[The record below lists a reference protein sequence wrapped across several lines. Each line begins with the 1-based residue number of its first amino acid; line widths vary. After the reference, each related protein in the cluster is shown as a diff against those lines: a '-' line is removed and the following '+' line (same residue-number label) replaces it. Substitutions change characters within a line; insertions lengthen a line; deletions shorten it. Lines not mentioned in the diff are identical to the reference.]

1 VDCLRILKG
10 RIVSLHLKERTEI
23 GKHLPD
29 TVYGNGVSDIP
40 GILTELKAQGFDGNI
55 SIEYEN
61 NWDHSVP
68 DVAQCIGFVRGWA
81 KK

>member
-1 VDCLRILKG
+1 
-10 RIVSLHLKERTEI
+10 LKERPEI
-23 GKHLPD
+23 GRQMPD
-29 TVYGNGVSDIP
+29 TIYGTGISDIK
-40 GILTELKAQGFDGNI
+40 GILDELKRQKFEGHI

-81 KK
+81 ACQK